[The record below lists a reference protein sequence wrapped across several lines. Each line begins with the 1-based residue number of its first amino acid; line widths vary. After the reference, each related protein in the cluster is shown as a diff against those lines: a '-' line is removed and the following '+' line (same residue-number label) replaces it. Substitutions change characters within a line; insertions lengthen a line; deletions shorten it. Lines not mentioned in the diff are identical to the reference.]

1 MKFSVLM
8 SVYYK
13 EDPKYLKEAIESI
26 LNQTVMP
33 SEIVIIKDG
42 KLGDNLNNILDQFD
56 KNYKSLFK
64 FIEFEE
70 NQGLGIALRRGVE
83 ECSYEIIARM
93 DTDDIAAKNR
103 FERELAIMQEKNLD
117 IVGSNIV
124 EFDGNIENI
133 ISKRNVPDTDENI
146 KSYAKKRNPFNH
158 MTVMYKKSAVLKAG
172 NYKNF
177 LWFEDYNLWIRMI
190 MNGAKMYNIQENLV
204 YARTGASMFE
214 RRGGVKYIKREYK
227 MQKEMLKIKF
237 ISYKEFMFNI
247 LTRSAVRIMP
257 NKLRGFVYMKMLR

>member
-13 EDPKYLKEAIESI
+13 EDPKYLKEAIESV
-26 LNQTVMP
+26 LDQTVMP
-33 SEIVIIKDG
+33 SEIVVIKDG
-42 KLGDNLNNILDQFD
+42 KLGDNLNNVLNEFD
-56 KNYKSLFK
+56 KKYESLFK
-64 FIEFEE
+64 FIQFEE

-133 ISKRNVPDTDENI
+133 ISRRNVPDTDESI

-237 ISYKEFMFNI
+237 ISYKEFIFNI
-247 LTRSAVRIMP
+247 LSRSAVRIMP

>member
-42 KLGDNLNNILDQFD
+42 KLGDNLNSILDQFD

-177 LWFEDYNLWIRMI
+177 LWFEDYNLWIGMI

-237 ISYKEFMFNI
+237 ISYKEFIFNI

>member
-117 IVGSNIV
+117 MVGSNIV

>member
-117 IVGSNIV
+117 MVGSNIV

-214 RRGGVKYIKREYK
+214 RRGGVKYIKI
-227 MQKEMLKIKF
+227 QNEMLKIKF

>member
-117 IVGSNIV
+117 MVGSNIV
-124 EFDGNIENI
+124 EFEGNIENI

-237 ISYKEFMFNI
+237 ISYKEFIFNI

-257 NKLRGFVYMKMLR
+257 NRLRGFVYMKMLR

>member
-117 IVGSNIV
+117 MVGSNIV

-237 ISYKEFMFNI
+237 ISYKEFIFNI